1 MPPNDQLLV
10 NWMEHALVRGPSGV
24 ETLLA
29 RNLKSRLA
37 SPRDQREEELATAIA
52 NYDLLDQS
60 LQFIPR

>member
-1 MPPNDQLLV
+1 M